1 MQIESSLLKWTSMN
15 ENDITKSCT
24 ICLSECLGDMKQ
36 LFFVGRVAGY
46 LHQWARLVRFNIGTF
61 IRLLQRILSRSTR
74 TNPEEVSSSRSLSWN
89 SLRLQVHSH
98 GFSAK
103 LLQFEKKPTKY
114 QYEFKSNYFIKNKF
128 HFLCVLICLDF
139 LQMTGES
146 VSFQTGTCCSVVFE
160 RTRMHFVLVLNQ
172 HTALWCIL
180 ILIAI
185 NFIHLQD
192 QAYTVVCS
200 VLIYW
205 HYLKNWGRK
214 NFTVSLYCTCRF

>member
-1 MQIESSLLKWTSMN
+1 MN

-192 QAYTVVCS
+192 QAYTVILFCTNLLALFEKLREEEFHS
-200 VLIYW
+200 ITIL
-205 HYLKNWGRK
+205 YL
-214 NFTVSLYCTCRF
+214 

>member
-1 MQIESSLLKWTSMN
+1 
-15 ENDITKSCT
+15 
-24 ICLSECLGDMKQ
+24 MKQ
-36 LFFVGRVAGY
+36 LFFVGRAAWY

-74 TNPEEVSSSRSLSWN
+74 TNPEDVSSSRSLSWN

-103 LLQFEKKPTKY
+103 LLQFEKKSKY

-160 RTRMHFVLVLNQ
+160 RIRMHFVLVLSKFNITNT
-172 HTALWCIL
+172 HCFVVHLHAVY
-180 ILIAI
+180 
-185 NFIHLQD
+185 FIHLQD
-192 QAYTVVCS
+192 QAYSVVCS
-200 VLIYW
+200 
-205 HYLKNWGRK
+205 
-214 NFTVSLYCTCRF
+214 